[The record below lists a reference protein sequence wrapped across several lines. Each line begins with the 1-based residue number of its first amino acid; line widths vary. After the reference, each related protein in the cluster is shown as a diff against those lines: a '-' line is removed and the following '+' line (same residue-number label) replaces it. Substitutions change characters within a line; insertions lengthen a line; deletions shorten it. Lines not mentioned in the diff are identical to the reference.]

1 MGASRLWRRRVSGQ
15 RRAPGGRC
23 GVLDTAAAPECDRHA
38 AHGPCVQ
45 PDHHGQPDAL
55 PPHARLQHPVAAR
68 HRPCRHCHANRGRAP
83 VAGPGP
89 PPPRPGPHPGR
100 SARMLCRQGLG
111 VEATLGQHH
120 HHADAPPGRQRG
132 LEPRILHDGRQA
144 IEGGH
149 RHLRHAV
156 RAGPDLPWQAPGQLG
171 PPTAIGRVRPGGRKR
186 RKRRLAMAYRLP
198 AGRWLGPGDGGP
210 HPAPDPAWGGWAR
223 QIPVIADASVDR
235 EFGTGVVKV
244 TPAHDQ
250 NDYAVGQRHQ
260 LPMIVVLTLQASIND
275 NAPAKYRGLD
285 RFVARQAV
293 LADLQACG
301 ALVETR
307 AHKLMVPICTRT
319 GQVVEPMLTDQWFV
333 ALNKVSS
340 QDPGGQ
346 SIAQKALAAV
356 ASGAVQFVPE
366 NWVNTY
372 DQWLNNIQDWCIS
385 RQLWWGHRI
394 PAWYDEDGRVIV
406 ARSAAQAQALAPGK
420 TLRRDEDVLDTWY
433 SAALLPFSTMGWPDQ
448 GRNASA
454 TGDYD
459 LYLPSSVL
467 VTGYD
472 IIFFWVARMIMMTT
486 HFTGRVPFRQVYI
499 HGLVRDAQGRNHSA
513 GAREHAAGIP
523 RRHTGLRRRR
533 AAPDLRRAGQPGPQ
547 HQLRQQALRGLPQLL
562 QQAVQPQPLRADAL
576 RRPGLRSGTAQPATQ
591 RARRPARRP
600 GP

>member
-68 HRPCRHCHANRGRAP
+68 HRPCRHDLA
-83 VAGPGP
+83 P
-89 PPPRPGPHPGR
+89 PPAEARECFGAKVWEWKQR
-100 SARMLCRQGLG
+100 SGNTITTQMRRLGDSVDWSREYFTMDDKLSKVVTDTFVTLYEQGLIYRG
-111 VEATLGQHH
+111 KRLVNWDPQLQSAVSDLEVESEEKDGWLWHIAYPLADGSGRLTVATTRPETMFGDVALMVHPE
-120 HHADAPPGRQRG
+120 DARYRSLIGKSV
-132 LEPRILHDGRQA
+132 L
-144 IEGGH
+144 
-149 RHLRHAV
+149 
-156 RAGPDLPWQAPGQLG
+156 LPLCE
-171 PPTAIGRVRPGGRKR
+171 
-186 RKRRLAMAYRLP
+186 
-198 AGRWLGPGDGGP
+198 
-210 HPAPDPAWGGWAR
+210 R

-250 NDYAVGQRHQ
+250 NDYAVGKRHQ
-260 LPMIVVLTLQASIND
+260 LPMIVVLTLQASINHT
-275 NAPAKYRGLD
+275 APAKYRGLD
-285 RFVARQAV
+285 RFVAPQTV
-293 LADLQACG
+293 LADLRACG

-406 ARSAAQAQALAPGK
+406 ARSAAEAQALAPGK

-467 VTGYD
+467 VTGYY
-472 IIFFWVARMIMMTT
+472 IIFFWVARLIMMTT
-486 HFTGRVPFRQVYI
+486 HFTRRVPFRQVYI
-499 HGLVRDAQGRNHSA
+499 HGLVRDAQGKKMSKSEGNVLDPVDLID
-513 GAREHAAGIP
+513 GIALQP
-523 RRHTGLRRRR
+523 LLDKRCTGLRR
-533 AAPDLRRAGQPGPQ
+533 PETIP
-547 HQLRQQALRGLPQLL
+547 
-562 QQAVQPQPLRADAL
+562 
-576 RRPGLRSGTAQPATQ
+576 
-591 RARRPARRP
+591 
-600 GP
+600 